1 MSTKKQEIDQELI
14 RQLAM
19 LLNETDLS
27 EIEVERDD
35 FRIRV
40 ARQVSLTTI
49 APVAP
54 APQPAVPVP
63 ERVAETASIPAETPA
78 KSANDKGHPVPSPM
92 VGTAYLSPKP
102 GDPEFIKV
110 GDTVREGQT
119 LMIIEAMKHMNQIPA
134 PRSGT
139 VLEILVED
147 GGPVEFGETLIVL
160 DRA

>member
-1 MSTKKQEIDQELI
+1 MSSKKQEIDQELI
-14 RQLAM
+14 RQLAI

-49 APVAP
+49 APVSAP
-54 APQPAVPVP
+54 PQPAPLP
-63 ERVAETASIPAETPA
+63 EPIVETPPTA
-78 KSANDKGHPVPSPM
+78 VPSATGDTGQPVPSPM

-102 GDPEFIKV
+102 GDPPFIQV
-110 GDTVREGQT
+110 GDNVREGQT

-134 PRSGT
+134 PRSGK

-160 DRA
+160 DRG

>member
-1 MSTKKQEIDQELI
+1 MSSKKQEIDQELI
-14 RQLAM
+14 RQLAI

-40 ARQVSLTTI
+40 ARQVGLTTI
-49 APVAP
+49 APVAAPAQP
-54 APQPAVPVP
+54 APQPEPIVDTPP
-63 ERVAETASIPAETPA
+63 TAAPSTAGDA
-78 KSANDKGHPVPSPM
+78 GQPVPSPM

-102 GDPEFIKV
+102 GDPPFIQV
-110 GDTVREGQT
+110 GDSVREGQT

-160 DRA
+160 DRG

>member
-1 MSTKKQEIDQELI
+1 MSSKKQEIDQELI
-14 RQLAM
+14 RQLAI

-49 APVAP
+49 APVSAP
-54 APQPAVPVP
+54 PQPAPLP
-63 ERVAETASIPAETPA
+63 EPIVETPPA
-78 KSANDKGHPVPSPM
+78 AAPSAAGDTGQPVPSPM

-102 GDPEFIKV
+102 GDPPFIQV
-110 GDTVREGQT
+110 GDNVREGQT

-134 PRSGT
+134 PRSGK

-160 DRA
+160 DRG

>member
-1 MSTKKQEIDQELI
+1 MSSKKQEIDQELI

-40 ARQVSLTTI
+40 ARQVNVTTI
-49 APVAP
+49 APIAA
-54 APQPAVPVP
+54 APQSAPPVEPVVNISAPSAEPA
-63 ERVAETASIPAETPA
+63 ATAPR
-78 KSANDKGHPVPSPM
+78 DKGQPVPSPM
-92 VGTAYLSPKP
+92 VGTAYLSPTP
-102 GDPEFIKV
+102 GDPNFIKV
-110 GDTVREGQT
+110 GDNVREGQT

>member
-1 MSTKKQEIDQELI
+1 MSSKKQEIDQELI
-14 RQLAM
+14 RQLAI

-27 EIEVERDD
+27 EIEVERED

-40 ARQVSLTTI
+40 ARQVNLTTI
-49 APVAP
+49 APVAAPSQP
-54 APQPAVPVP
+54 APQPEPAV
-63 ERVAETASIPAETPA
+63 ETPPTA
-78 KSANDKGHPVPSPM
+78 AANAPGDKGQPIPSPM

-102 GDPEFIKV
+102 GDPPFIQV

-119 LMIIEAMKHMNQIPA
+119 LMIIEAMKHMNQIPS

-139 VLEILVED
+139 VLEIPVED

-160 DRA
+160 DRG